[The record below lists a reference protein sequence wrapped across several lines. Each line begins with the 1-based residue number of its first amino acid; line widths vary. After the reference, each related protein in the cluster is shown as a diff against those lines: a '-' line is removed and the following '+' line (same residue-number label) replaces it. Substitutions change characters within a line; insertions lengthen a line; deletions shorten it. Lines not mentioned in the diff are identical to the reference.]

1 MDGASAWQRLVHITL
16 PSLKG
21 LFILLLILR
30 LGSSLSVGFEQIIL
44 QQGPVG
50 IQASEVIDT
59 WVYNNGIIGGNWGIS
74 AAAGLVKGA
83 DRRPL
88 GDRGQQAGP
97 RLRRARSVREMTTLE
112 NSTIG
117 DDTVVERRR
126 ERKRPPWM
134 EKPHPVTQVV
144 KSIALAICVALVI
157 IPFWSVIATS
167 IADQETINASG
178 GGMVMWPTGVT
189 FSAYEAVLSGGVVT
203 RAVIISIGITV
214 IGTLLSLAATAG
226 LAYWLSRPNAL
237 GAKPVLML
245 LLGAVLFSPGL
256 IPTYL
261 VVKQFNLIDSLWSL
275 VLPVLVNAFNVIV
288 MRAFFQELPQELF
301 ESAAIDGAGSATI
314 LFKIVLPLSKA
325 VLAVIGLFYAV
336 AYWNAFFNALLFIQS
351 SDKWPMALVLRTYVV
366 NQTTIGGDQVS
377 AEVLP
382 PQLSLQMAILVIAI
396 VPILVLY
403 PFLQRHF
410 AKGVMIGA
418 VKG

>member
-1 MDGASAWQRLVHITL
+1 VTKLDNA
-16 PSLKG
+16 
-21 LFILLLILR
+21 
-30 LGSSLSVGFEQIIL
+30 
-44 QQGPVG
+44 
-50 IQASEVIDT
+50 
-59 WVYNNGIIGGNWGIS
+59 
-74 AAAGLVKGA
+74 
-83 DRRPL
+83 
-88 GDRGQQAGP
+88 
-97 RLRRARSVREMTTLE
+97 
-112 NSTIG
+112 TIG
-117 DDTVVERRR
+117 DDTVNALRADG
-126 ERKRPPWM
+126 KRPPWM
-134 EKPHPVTQVV
+134 EKPKLITQVM
-144 KSIALAICVALVI
+144 KFLALAISVALVV

-167 IADQETINASG
+167 IADQQTINDSG
-178 GGMVMWPTGVT
+178 GGMVMWPSGVT
-189 FSAYEAVLSGGVVT
+189 FSAYQAVLSGGVVT
-203 RAVIISIGITV
+203 RALFISIAITV
-214 IGTLLSLAATAG
+214 VGTLLSLAATAG
-226 LAYWLSRPNAL
+226 LAYWLSRPGAY

-245 LLGAVLFSPGL
+245 VLGAVLFSPGL

-261 VVKQFNLIDSLWSL
+261 VVKGFGLIDSYWSL
-275 VLPVLVNAFNVIV
+275 ILPVLVNAFNVIV

-325 VLAVIGLFYAV
+325 VMAVVGLFYAV

-351 SDKWPMALVLRTYVV
+351 TDKWPMALVLRAYVV

-377 AEVLP
+377 TEVLP

>member
-1 MDGASAWQRLVHITL
+1 
-16 PSLKG
+16 
-21 LFILLLILR
+21 
-30 LGSSLSVGFEQIIL
+30 
-44 QQGPVG
+44 
-50 IQASEVIDT
+50 
-59 WVYNNGIIGGNWGIS
+59 
-74 AAAGLVKGA
+74 
-83 DRRPL
+83 
-88 GDRGQQAGP
+88 
-97 RLRRARSVREMTTLE
+97 MTALE

-126 ERKRPPWM
+126 EGKRPPWM
-134 EKPHPVTQVV
+134 ERPNPVTQVV
-144 KSIALAICVALVI
+144 KFVALAIAVVLVI

-203 RAVIISIGITV
+203 RAVLISIGITV
-214 IGTLLSLAATAG
+214 VGTLLSLAATAG
-226 LAYWLSRPNAL
+226 LAYWLSRPNAI

-245 LLGAVLFSPGL
+245 VLGAVLFSPGL

-261 VVKQFNLIDSLWSL
+261 VVKQFSLIDSLWSL
-275 VLPVLVNAFNVIV
+275 ILPVLVNAFNVIV

-325 VLAVIGLFYAV
+325 VLAVVGLFYAV